1 MTRKNKRRFF
11 LCFWVAFLFLNCIPR
26 YGLAKCPT
34 RMGSIFT
41 PDHFL
46 VITHRG
52 AVSKFPENTIPAL
65 QQALNVDGAN
75 ALEVDLSLT
84 RDREIVLW
92 HDWDPN
98 DPLALIRQEKGESV
112 EKFKPYSPSSEWR
125 KKVSKLTLAE
135 FTEHYGYEDRITNT
149 KAAIKIPTFLDL
161 MEWAAQ
167 QDKLKLVLLKLQIP
181 ADERHLAPIMLKK
194 MQLAI
199 GSIYPAPRFQFIVST
214 PHKEVLNLIRNRFDE
229 FSFSYDR
236 EIPPTGIINYH
247 GFTTVPSAM
256 DFKNS
261 FAGIGLLVHTG
272 PPDSSTPDPW
282 LTYKYILTLDFKIR
296 DGYKQSSSNYI
307 KIISW
312 TFNDEKKLR
321 CLINLGVDG
330 IVTDNP
336 KMLRRIALDMG
347 KILD

>member
-1 MTRKNKRRFF
+1 MTRKNKSRF
-11 LCFWVAFLFLNCIPR
+11 CFWVVFILLHHTPGYA
-26 YGLAKCPT
+26 LAKCPT
-34 RMGSIFT
+34 RMGSVLT
-41 PDHFL
+41 PEHFS

-52 AVSKFPENTIPAL
+52 SINKFPENTIPAL
-65 QQALNVDGAN
+65 QEALNVDGAN

-84 RDREIVLW
+84 KDREIILW

-98 DPLALIRQEKGESV
+98 SLPALIRKEKGEAA
-112 EKFKPYSPSSEWR
+112 EKFKSSDPSPEWR

-135 FTEHYGYEDRITNT
+135 FTEHYGYEDRITH
-149 KAAIKIPTFLDL
+149 APSHIKVPTFQDL

-194 MQLAI
+194 MRLVI
-199 GSIYPAPRFQFIVST
+199 GSIYPTPRFQFIVST
-214 PHKEVLNLIRNRFDE
+214 PHKEVLDLIRNRFEE

-247 GFTTVPSAM
+247 GFTTIPSAM
-256 DFKNS
+256 GFKNS
-261 FAGIGLLVHTG
+261 FAGIGFPIHAGL
-272 PPDSSTPDPW
+272 PNSSTPDPW

-296 DGYKQSSSNYI
+296 DGYQKSSSNYI

-312 TFNDEKKLR
+312 TFNDEKKMR

-336 KMLRRIALDMG
+336 KMLRKIALDMG